1 MFSKYHYLDHSLNY
15 AGRVFMGYVNG
26 QEASFISILPQPG
39 ITPNLFRISRIVVLP
54 DFQGLGLGNRMNEF
68 VGELY
73 NENGKEMSI
82 VTTHPGLI
90 KNYIKSDKWILKDLK
105 NKPRKDGNFDKDEM
119 DTRLKAS
126 FRYVNKHKKNKKRD
140 IWD

>member
-15 AGRVFMGYVNG
+15 AGRVFIGYINN
-26 QEASFISILPQPG
+26 EAASFISVLPQPG
-39 ITPNLFRISRIVVLP
+39 VIGNLFRISRVVVLP

-73 NENGKEMSI
+73 SKKGKSISI

-90 KNYIKSDKWILKDLK
+90 NNYIKSDKWILSSFK
-105 NKPRKDGNFDKDEM
+105 NKPRKDGNFGNNKM

-126 FRYVNKHKKNKKRD
+126 FRYKNTKIDKGM
-140 IWD
+140 WD